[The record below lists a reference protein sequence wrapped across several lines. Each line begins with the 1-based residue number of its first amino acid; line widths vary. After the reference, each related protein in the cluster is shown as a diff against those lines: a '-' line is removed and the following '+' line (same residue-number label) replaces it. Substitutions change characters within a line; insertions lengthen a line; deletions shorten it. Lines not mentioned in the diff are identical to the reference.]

1 MGMYVNPSNEEKET
15 FLNREGM
22 LVSKNISWKDVSKGY
37 LPVVLMNN
45 GPFTAAGVAYN
56 ESELTAFTGINDLR
70 PRQIFMVKIEKLIPV
85 VGAELERYVKD
96 NDLS

>member
-37 LPVVLMNN
+37 LPVVLMNS
-45 GPFTAAGVAYN
+45 Y
-56 ESELTAFTGINDLR
+56 
-70 PRQIFMVKIEKLIPV
+70 LIP
-85 VGAELERYVKD
+85 
-96 NDLS
+96 